1 MMWPGHN
8 LIALCKTGL
17 PGPWHR
23 YEPARAADSQAQVP
37 DGTLVHRYVSKLPLA
52 SKTFDAMLAF
62 DALEHVDNAKAF
74 AEAFRVLKPEG
85 LAMSTVLAY
94 ALLLSYRYRAA
105 GHLRRQ
111 SSGPNDSPLAP
122 KQLLA

>member
-1 MMWPGHN
+1 M
-8 LIALCKTGL
+8 
-17 PGPWHR
+17 
-23 YEPARAADSQAQVP
+23 P
-37 DGTLVHRYVSKLPLA
+37 DGTLVHGYVSKLPLA
-52 SKTFDAMLAF
+52 SQTFYAVLAL

-122 KQLLA
+122 KQLLAYVATKMAPLSKVGSCQIYAWADDLTLLH